1 MQASSSKR
9 SPGGRTLLNVRI
21 AVTGANSA
29 VGQVVVRHALARPEV
44 EVVACVRSERAA
56 SELPPIPSG
65 RGSVA
70 HIAFDAR
77 MSLRRALR
85 GSAAV
90 IHLPGVLIERPGA
103 SYRAANVDTLGATLE
118 AALEES
124 VDKLI
129 LVGAVG
135 ADPTSQNPYFRSKG
149 EAEQLLIHGGLAHTI
164 LRAPLVLG
172 CASEGTRA
180 LARETAGGF
189 VLLIGGGRS
198 LEQPIDAHDLAAAA
212 LNAAADPTRARNQ
225 VLDLVGPESLPMSEI
240 VRRGARIRGTR
251 PRIVPVPA
259 SALKTILRLARR
271 FAPAGLSPDV
281 IDVMQT
287 DVRRNPKPAAEA
299 LGIRLT
305 PLDDTI
311 RRSLEIAGAS

>member
-1 MQASSSKR
+1 
-9 SPGGRTLLNVRI
+9 
-21 AVTGANSA
+21 
-29 VGQVVVRHALARPEV
+29 VVVRHALARPEV
-44 EVVACVRSERAA
+44 EIVACVRSARAA

-70 HIAFDAR
+70 HIAFDAPE
-77 MSLRRALR
+77 SLRRALR

-90 IHLPGVLIERPGA
+90 IHLAGVLIEKPGV
-103 SYRAANVDTLGATLE
+103 SYRAANVDTLAATLE
-118 AALEES
+118 AALGER
-124 VDKLI
+124 VDRLV

-135 ADPTSQNPYFRSKG
+135 ADPTSENPYFRSKG
-149 EAEQLLIHGGLAHTI
+149 EAEQLLIHGGLAYTI

-180 LARETAGGF
+180 FARETAGGF
-189 VLLIGGGRS
+189 VPLIGGGRS
-198 LEQPIDAHDLAAAA
+198 LEQPIDAHDLAAGA
-212 LNAAADPTRARNQ
+212 LNAAADPTRARDR

-251 PRIVPVPA
+251 PRVVPVPA
-259 SALKTILRLARR
+259 GVLKIVLRLMRR
-271 FAPAGLSPDV
+271 LVPASLSPDV

-287 DVRRNPKPAAEA
+287 DVRLDPKPAAEV